1 VLRSAR
7 SASSC
12 GQRIAICPN
21 GECIPEHGKK
31 SSESKGFLPAGAV
44 RAARFRTAARYKV
57 KEPTAGD
64 SGSGRV
70 LSGVEIAR
78 PDQFWAVDITY
89 IAMAR
94 GFAASSIW
102 PWLSRLVQPP
112 RAVMAAV
119 DHHGR
124 GILHRDI
131 GGCVGASRQARH
143 LQHRPGFAVH
153 WGRPS
158 LACLPATAL
167 RSRKHSSIRPCC
179 PSRPQRTWDLHQTL
193 LGQLS
198 DAWASVQFCS
208 GIDDGAA
215 RPRRL
220 SAFLR
225 RLHLPCMPVL
235 WPFPRRAMS
244 GVVPGM

>member
-1 VLRSAR
+1 MPRRKPSRANRRERLAWRV
-7 SASSC
+7 
-12 GQRIAICPN
+12 
-21 GECIPEHGKK
+21 
-31 SSESKGFLPAGAV
+31 
-44 RAARFRTAARYKV
+44 AARGCSRGARAMWATSGLRRQVPTDAAASQPREAGTPALPLLPGDGAQPSPGPFVKRTQHRW
-57 KEPTAGD
+57 G
-64 SGSGRV
+64 
-70 LSGVEIAR
+70 
-78 PDQFWAVDITY
+78 
-89 IAMAR
+89 AR

-193 LGQLS
+193 LG
-198 DAWASVQFCS
+198 
-208 GIDDGAA
+208 
-215 RPRRL
+215 
-220 SAFLR
+220 
-225 RLHLPCMPVL
+225 
-235 WPFPRRAMS
+235 
-244 GVVPGM
+244 